1 MAARGGVEKLL
12 EEVHISSASW
22 LGDELLTA
30 MSSEDISGGEI
41 GLGGD
46 DSDLDDL
53 SSLSFSDSV
62 QIPGNGMPDR
72 PNFLY
77 YGGTASKVVEAEEM
91 KRESQR
97 HSSELQMQNH
107 ELRHQNDILGMKLQH
122 AQRRHS
128 EEAAR
133 MRHALTAEVAASV
146 ERHKQETSVL
156 REQLSAR
163 QDTLLGALRISE
175 REYEEIAATPA
186 QQRDLRQTIAAE
198 AYLLL
203 AVARRSLPRRI
214 FSSPS

>member
-77 YGGTASKVVEAEEM
+77 YGGTASKVLIV
-91 KRESQR
+91 
-97 HSSELQMQNH
+97 
-107 ELRHQNDILGMKLQH
+107 
-122 AQRRHS
+122 
-128 EEAAR
+128 
-133 MRHALTAEVAASV
+133 
-146 ERHKQETSVL
+146 
-156 REQLSAR
+156 
-163 QDTLLGALRISE
+163 
-175 REYEEIAATPA
+175 
-186 QQRDLRQTIAAE
+186 
-198 AYLLL
+198 
-203 AVARRSLPRRI
+203 
-214 FSSPS
+214 